1 MNMSIGVCGV
11 GYNTLS
17 HPVFHDLLQWGSAVV
32 LGVIPVSVL
41 IGCNFVFARALFNRE
56 KQMSKQ
62 TSKPKLRGD
71 AKKVR
76 KIYVIKT
83 RWLSNQD
90 GYYRELRVD
99 KAVINEYPGWGAR

>member
-1 MNMSIGVCGV
+1 MFGELFSSKKEMLCALLSEKETNRIVQVMNMSIGVCGV

-17 HPVFHDLLQWGSAVV
+17 HPIFHDLLQWGSAVV

-56 KQMSKQ
+56 KQMSKRD
-62 TSKPKLRGD
+62 SKGKLKGD

-76 KIYVIKT
+76 KIHVIK
-83 RWLSNQD
+83 N
-90 GYYRELRVD
+90 
-99 KAVINEYPGWGAR
+99 